1 MSDAREVRWQRRGAR
16 RWCIGL
22 ATTLALIAAPESAI
36 AQAVRGTL
44 LGGVTDNTGLAV
56 PGVTVRITEVNTNI
70 TTSGVTNESGNYI
83 FSNISD
89 GTYRVEAE
97 LTGFKKFLR
106 DGVRVDVNTTVRVDI
121 RLDVGT
127 LEETVTVEGASPAL
141 QTDRTDTG
149 RLIESKLIQEVPLGF
164 NRNFQATLVLV
175 PGAIRPFRPH
185 SEFFNPQDT
194 LSTMVNGQSRL
205 ANNVQ
210 LEGVD
215 NNHKTG
221 LLTVLI
227 PSAESIETVNVT
239 TSNYDAE
246 FGRAGGAVTNVT
258 LKSGTNRLAGSL
270 FAFGN
275 TEATIARSYFVPKQ
289 KAPTEYLQGGF
300 TLGGPVV
307 RNRLFYFGDYQHT
320 IDNSGR
326 VQRATVP
333 TAAFRDGDLSAAPTT
348 VFDPATGS
356 ASGSGRQPFAGNIIP
371 ANRISPIA
379 REILRHVPLPNIDD
393 APLGQAN
400 WQQPYVREKTT
411 EAFNVKINFHANAT
425 NAFSARFS
433 FQRPEILDPGT
444 FGIYG
449 GGGKGFAG
457 TGTNLTISSG
467 ATWTRTW
474 NPTFVMEVRGGV
486 SYYHNEALSQ
496 AHGLK
501 TADEVGIRGANL
513 NEFSSGVTS
522 IDIGGFSSPLV
533 GFSASL
539 PWDRSER
546 TTSIATI
553 FNKVRGNHTIKFGGE
568 LRHNRDFLLQVQDAG
583 GPRGEF
589 EFRGAQTAVPGNTA
603 AQAGFA
609 NAFAAFLL
617 DTPARVMRDLITDV
631 DPGTQHWAVFTFIH
645 DKWQV
650 GSNVTIDLGL
660 RHEYYTPLFGLT
672 SRGGLSNYDPAANAL
687 RVAGYGGVSKSVG
700 VKSYWKNWA
709 PRMGISWR
717 PTERDVVR
725 AGYGVSTIPFPDNS
739 YAFNFPVKQN
749 NQFNPVNTFA
759 SVGSMAAG
767 FPAPIFFDIPSDGII
782 PADQFRNTRLFS
794 VPADLHEGSLHSWN
808 LAYQRELPWGLV
820 GEIAYIGNR
829 GVDIIAGLNANA
841 GLVLGADRAGQPLFQ
856 NFGRQAETTTWVP
869 KKTDYH
875 SMQAKVDRKFRNGLL
890 LTTSYTVGRA
900 RSYSGGDSN
909 GGISTPADHE
919 RSWARTD
926 RDRTHIY
933 AQSFVWELPF
943 GRNKRW
949 ASSGP
954 LMWVLGDWQLAGIF
968 NAATGEPI
976 NFTASAATLRA
987 PGNTQRPD
995 ASGTP
1000 RVIGDIGPG
1009 AFYFDTSVFSAPAQ
1023 NTWGN
1028 VRRNSLLDG
1037 PGYWILDMA
1046 VAKWLRWGS
1055 RQLEIRADGF
1065 NILNHPQYGNPGGG
1079 FGSST
1084 FGRVTGVGGQRQIRF
1099 GARFLF

>member
-1 MSDAREVRWQRRGAR
+1 MASAALAVAVALLVLPAGAF
-16 RWCIGL
+16 G
-22 ATTLALIAAPESAI
+22 
-36 AQAVRGTL
+36 QAVRGTL
-44 LGGVTDNTGLAV
+44 LGNVMDTSGLAV
-56 PGVTVRITEVNTNI
+56 PGATVTITEVNTNI
-70 TTSGVTNESGNYI
+70 TTSNVTNESGYYL
-83 FSNISD
+83 FSNIQD

-121 RLDVGT
+121 KLEVGT
-127 LEETVTVEGASPAL
+127 LTETVTVEAASPVL

-149 RLIESKLIQEVPLGF
+149 RIIESKLLQEVPLGF
-164 NRNFQATLVLV
+164 NRNFQAALVLV

-210 LEGVD
+210 IEGVD

-258 LKSGTNRLAGSL
+258 LKSGTNTLKGSA

-275 TEATIARSYFVPKQ
+275 TEATIAKGYFSRQ
-289 KAPTEYLQGGF
+289 KAPTEYLQAGF
-300 TLGGPVV
+300 TVGGPIV

-320 IDNSGR
+320 LDNSGR

-333 TAAFRDGDLSAAPTT
+333 TAAFRNGDLSAAPTT

-356 ASGSGRQPFAGNIIP
+356 PTGAGRQPFAGKIIP
-371 ANRISPIA
+371 QNRISPLA
-379 REILRHVPLPNIDD
+379 RAILEKVPLPNIEGQ
-393 APLGQAN
+393 PLGLDN

-411 EAFNVKINFHANAT
+411 EAFNTKVNAQLNT
-425 NAFSARFS
+425 NNAVSARFS

-444 FGIYG
+444 FGVYG

-457 TGTNLTISSG
+457 TGTNITISTG

-474 NPTFVMEVRGGV
+474 SSTLVMEVRGGV

-496 AHGLK
+496 ADGLK
-501 TADEVGIRGANL
+501 TADEIGIRGANL
-513 NEFSSGVTS
+513 NSFSDGITS
-522 IDIGGFSSPLV
+522 IDITGFSNPLV

-546 TTSIATI
+546 TSSVATI
-553 FNKVRGNHTIKFGGE
+553 FNKLWGNHTVKFGGE
-568 LRHNRDFLLQVQDAG
+568 VRHNRDFLLQVQDAG

-589 EFRGAQTAVPGNTA
+589 EFRGAQTAVPGNSA

-617 DTPARVMRDLITDV
+617 DVPARVQRDLITDV
-631 DPGTQHWAVFTFIH
+631 DPGTRHRAVFTFIH

-650 GSNVTIDLGL
+650 TPQITIDLGL
-660 RHEYYTPLFGLT
+660 RHEYYTPLIGLT
-672 SRGGLSNYDPAANAL
+672 GKGGLSNYDIATNTL
-687 RVAGYGGVSKSVG
+687 RVSGFGSVSNSVG

-709 PRMGISWR
+709 PRTGISWR
-717 PTERDVVR
+717 LSERDVVR

-749 NQFNPVNTFA
+749 NQFNPANTFA
-759 SVGSMAAG
+759 SIGSMAGG
-767 FPAPIFFDIPSDGII
+767 FPAPVFFEIPSDGII
-782 PADQFRNTRLFS
+782 PAAPFNSTRLFF
-794 VPADLHEGSLHSWN
+794 VPNDLHEGALHSWN
-808 LAYQRELPWGLV
+808 VAYQRELPWGFV
-820 GEIAYIGNR
+820 GEVAYVGNR
-829 GVDIIAGLNANA
+829 GVDIIASYNYNA
-841 GLVLGADRAGQPLFQ
+841 GRVIGADRAGQPLVALF
-856 NFGRQAETTTWVP
+856 NRAADTTSWTP
-869 KKTDYH
+869 LKTDYQ
-875 SMQAKVDRKFRNGLL
+875 SFQTKVDRKFRNGLL
-890 LTTSYTVGRA
+890 TTTSYTLGRG
-900 RSYSGGDSN
+900 RNYSGGDSN
-909 GGISTPADHE
+909 GGIPTPADFE
-919 RSWARTD
+919 RSWARND
-926 RDRTHIY
+926 RDRTHIW
-933 AQSFVWELPF
+933 AQSFIWELPV

-949 ASSGP
+949 LSTGP
-954 LMWVLGDWQLAGIF
+954 LSWVLGDWQVAGIF
-968 NAATGEPI
+968 NAATGESI
-976 NFTASAATLRA
+976 NFTAPGGTLLM
-987 PGNTQRPD
+987 PGNTQRPN
-995 ASGTP
+995 ASGKP
-1000 RVIGDIGPG
+1000 NVIGDIGNNV
-1009 AFYFDTSVFSAPAQ
+1009 FWFDTSAFSAPAQ

-1028 VRRNSLLDG
+1028 VGRNSLLNG
-1037 PGYWILDMA
+1037 PGFWILDMA
-1046 VAKWLRWGS
+1046 VAKWLRWGNK
-1055 RQLEIRADGF
+1055 QLEIRADAF
-1065 NILNHPQYGNPGGG
+1065 NFPNQPQFNNPGGG
-1079 FGSST
+1079 FGSAT
-1084 FGRVTGVGGQRQIRF
+1084 FGRITGSVGGSERQIRF